1 MTEHRPAAFNEE
13 AYEEIKRRRGV
24 QSEHA
29 DARRPGHGPNYVSA
43 ADLGI
48 TQKPAVLRIGSQA
61 PAPMQIDAPMPV
73 QTVQRLATSHVDR
86 AKGFSIVS
94 IPMAAGVGLGGLLL
108 AVGLFQVPL
117 FSMAA
122 LLTLFLAF
130 LLTWL
135 AAFLWYQSASP
146 DGVTLWTVLLHY
158 RLLSREQKARLQ
170 RMELD
175 E

>member
-1 MTEHRPAAFNEE
+1 MSDHHRPAAFNEE
-13 AYEEIKRRRGV
+13 AYEEIKRRRGGNFV
-24 QSEHA
+24 TAYGPGESPRQIV
-29 DARRPGHGPNYVSA
+29 RRYDP
-43 ADLGI
+43 L
-48 TQKPAVLRIGSQA
+48 
-61 PAPMQIDAPMPV
+61 PMEIDAPMPV

-158 RLLSREQKARLQ
+158 RLLSREQKARLR

>member
-1 MTEHRPAAFNEE
+1 MTDDELWEDIE
-13 AYEEIKRRRGV
+13 ARRRTAQRPQNFVTPYGPGDTPRPIV
-24 QSEHA
+24 
-29 DARRPGHGPNYVSA
+29 RRVDP
-43 ADLGI
+43 L
-48 TQKPAVLRIGSQA
+48 
-61 PAPMQIDAPMPV
+61 PMQVDAPLPV

-94 IPMAAGVGLGGLLL
+94 LPMAAGVGLGGLLL
-108 AVGLFQVPL
+108 AVGFFQVPL

-130 LLTWL
+130 LATWL

-146 DGVTLWTVLLHY
+146 DGVGLWTVLLHY
-158 RLLSREQKARLQ
+158 RLLSREQKARLR

>member
-1 MTEHRPAAFNEE
+1 MTDHHRPAAFNEE
-13 AYEEIKRRRGV
+13 AYEEIKQRRGGNFV
-24 QSEHA
+24 TAYGPGETPRPIV
-29 DARRPGHGPNYVSA
+29 RRYES
-43 ADLGI
+43 L
-48 TQKPAVLRIGSQA
+48 
-61 PAPMQIDAPMPV
+61 PMEIDAPMPV

-130 LLTWL
+130 LATWL

>member
-1 MTEHRPAAFNEE
+1 MTDYSKPAPYDPSDWVQVEE
-13 AYEEIKRRRGV
+13 RRRIAAD
-24 QSEHA
+24 HA
-29 DARRPGHGPNYVSA
+29 DARRPTNFVAPLAPGESP
-43 ADLGI
+43 
-48 TQKPAVLRIGSQA
+48 KPIVRRMEPQT
-61 PAPMQIDAPMPV
+61 PMEIDAPMPV

-94 IPMAAGVGLGGLLL
+94 LPMAAGVGLGGLLL
-108 AVGLFQVPL
+108 AVGLFEVPL

-130 LLTWL
+130 LATWL

-146 DGVTLWTVLLHY
+146 DGIGLWTVLLHY
-158 RLLSREQKARLQ
+158 RLLSREQKARLR

>member
-1 MTEHRPAAFNEE
+1 MTDDELWEDIE
-13 AYEEIKRRRGV
+13 
-24 QSEHA
+24 
-29 DARRPGHGPNYVSA
+29 ARRQATLARRQGGNFVTPYGPGETP
-43 ADLGI
+43 
-48 TQKPAVLRIGSQA
+48 KPIIRRMEA
-61 PAPMQIDAPMPV
+61 APMQIDAPLPV

-94 IPMAAGVGLGGLLL
+94 LPMAAGVGLGGLLL

-130 LLTWL
+130 LATWL

-146 DGVTLWTVLLHY
+146 DGIGLWTVLLHY

>member
-1 MTEHRPAAFNEE
+1 MTDDELWEDIEE
-13 AYEEIKRRRGV
+13 RR
-24 QSEHA
+24 QA
-29 DARRPGHGPNYVSA
+29 TLARRAGHGPNYVSA

-48 TQKPAVLRIGSQA
+48 TPKPIVRRVEA
-61 PAPMQIDAPMPV
+61 APMLVDAPTPV
-73 QTVQRLATSHVDR
+73 QTVQRLTTSHVDR

-94 IPMAAGVGLGGLLL
+94 IPLAAGVGLGGLLL
-108 AVGLFQVPL
+108 AVGVFAVPV

-130 LLTWL
+130 LATWL
-135 AAFLWYQSASP
+135 AAWLWYQSASP

-158 RLLSREQKARLQ
+158 RLLSREQKARLR
-170 RMELD
+170 RMEDD

>member
-1 MTEHRPAAFNEE
+1 MTDDELWETIEE
-13 AYEEIKRRRGV
+13 RR
-24 QSEHA
+24 QA
-29 DARRPGHGPNYVSA
+29 TLARRAQNFVTPYGPGESPRPIVR
-43 ADLGI
+43 
-48 TQKPAVLRIGSQA
+48 RIDP
-61 PAPMQIDAPMPV
+61 PAPMELDAPMPV

-94 IPMAAGVGLGGLLL
+94 LPMAAGVGLGGLLL

-130 LLTWL
+130 LATWL

-146 DGVTLWTVLLHY
+146 DGVGLWTVLLHY
-158 RLLSREQKARLQ
+158 RLLSREQKARLR

>member
-1 MTEHRPAAFNEE
+1 MTDDELWEQIE
-13 AYEEIKRRRGV
+13 SQRRNV
-24 QSEHA
+24 TQ
-29 DARRPGHGPNYVSA
+29 RRPDMLTISERGTVRQIPRFRDGETP
-43 ADLGI
+43 
-48 TQKPAVLRIGSQA
+48 KPMVRSMEPL
-61 PAPMQIDAPMPV
+61 PMQIDAPLPV

-94 IPMAAGVGLGGLLL
+94 IPLAAGVGVGGLLL
-108 AVGLFQVPL
+108 AVGVFSVPI

-130 LLTWL
+130 LGTWL

-146 DGVTLWTVLLHY
+146 DGIGLWTVLLHY
-158 RLLSREQKARLQ
+158 RLLSREQKARLR
-170 RMELD
+170 RMED

>member
-1 MTEHRPAAFNEE
+1 MTDHHRPAAFNQE
-13 AYEEIKRRRGV
+13 AWEEIKQRRGV

-73 QTVQRLATSHVDR
+73 QTMQRLATSHVDR
-86 AKGFSIVS
+86 AKGFTIVS
-94 IPMAAGVGLGGLLL
+94 IPLAAGVGVGGLLL
-108 AVGLFQVPL
+108 AAGLFSQPL
-117 FSMAA
+117 LCMCA
-122 LLTLFLAF
+122 LLVFFLSF
-130 LLTWL
+130 LGVWL
-135 AAFLWYQSASP
+135 VAFLWHESASP
-146 DGVTLWTVLLHY
+146 DGVGLWQVLLHY
-158 RLLSREQKARLQ
+158 RLLRHEQKARLE
-170 RMELD
+170 RMD

>member
-1 MTEHRPAAFNEE
+1 MTDHHRPATFNED
-13 AYEEIKRRRGV
+13 AYEEIKQRRGGNFV
-24 QSEHA
+24 TAYGPGESPRPIV
-29 DARRPGHGPNYVSA
+29 RR
-43 ADLGI
+43 I
-48 TQKPAVLRIGSQA
+48 EA
-61 PAPMQIDAPMPV
+61 PTMMEIDAPMPV

>member
-13 AYEEIKRRRGV
+13 AYEEIKRRRSG
-24 QSEHA
+24 
-29 DARRPGHGPNYVSA
+29 NIYVTA

-48 TQKPAVLRIGSQA
+48 GQKPAVLRIGSQA
-61 PAPMQIDAPMPV
+61 PAPMEIDAPMPV

>member
-1 MTEHRPAAFNEE
+1 MSDIDWDEIEERRAATL
-13 AYEEIKRRRGV
+13 
-24 QSEHA
+24 
-29 DARRPGHGPNYVSA
+29 ARRQGGNFVTPYGPGESPRPIVR
-43 ADLGI
+43 
-48 TQKPAVLRIGSQA
+48 RIEP
-61 PAPMQIDAPMPV
+61 PAPMEIDAPMPV

-94 IPMAAGVGLGGLLL
+94 LPMAAGVGLGGLLL

-130 LLTWL
+130 LATWL

-146 DGVTLWTVLLHY
+146 DGVGLWTVLLHY